1 MQLGH
6 RLDQPN
12 LMGEMQQYA
21 QGSSNNLT
29 GILSFVLENGR
40 RESCTILC
48 RVYNTAV
55 VEEIEHAQN
64 LCPVG
69 I

>member
-6 RLDQPN
+6 RMDQPN

-29 GILSFVLENGR
+29 GILSFAPENGR
-40 RESCTILC
+40 RDSCTILC
-48 RVYNTAV
+48 RVY
-55 VEEIEHAQN
+55 
-64 LCPVG
+64 
-69 I
+69 